1 MPLEDGHFGAY
12 NTGAWSIR
20 PARTI
25 GGLMSQSAVRRIAF
39 YLLLALTLSV
49 ALTGSV

>member
-1 MPLEDGHFGAY
+1 
-12 NTGAWSIR
+12 
-20 PARTI
+20 
-25 GGLMSQSAVRRIAF
+25 MSQAAVRRIAF

>member
-1 MPLEDGHFGAY
+1 MF
-12 NTGAWSIR
+12 R

>member
-1 MPLEDGHFGAY
+1 MRVHILKKSGKF
-12 NTGAWSIR
+12 
-20 PARTI
+20 ARLNA
-25 GGLMSQSAVRRIAF
+25 GVDMSQAAVRRITF